1 MLSGA
6 PPFYSKDKQKMLD
19 DRLNKSIIMRE
30 FFSADA
36 VNLLKGLLN
45 NNPKQRSQLGYFI
58 FKKDSDAI

>member
-45 NNPKQRSQLGYFI
+45 NNPKQRLGRNGA
-58 FKKDSDAI
+58 S